1 MIEVAV
7 SRSGWFGIISSA
19 ATAVVVGFASTILLI
34 MQAAQAVG
42 ATPSQQA
49 SWAAVICFG
58 MAATTLYLSWA
69 HKVPIITAWSTP
81 GAAFLIAVLPNT
93 PYAEMIGAYML
104 SAIGFIALG
113 ASGYFERRWNHL

>member
-1 MIEVAV
+1 MSEVAV

-69 HKVPIITAWSTP
+69 HKMPIITAWSTP
-81 GAAFLIAVLPNT
+81 GAALIAT
-93 PYAEMIGAYML
+93 
-104 SAIGFIALG
+104 SAAGISL
-113 ASGYFERRWNHL
+113 